1 MGKVI
6 EQITESVRKFVEES
20 FSYEIYDVTY
30 KQVNRRWILEVF
42 IDTPKGVT
50 VEDCETVSR
59 GLSDYLD
66 ETNII
71 PEAYTLEVSSPGIE
85 RVFKRQVDYERHIG
99 KLVKWTLLN
108 DDTTSKKR
116 KEVFEARLQEF
127 SPEKIV
133 VQMDKELQEFPL
145 NKVKEAR
152 AVFEFSKEMSENKR
166 RRK

>member
-30 KQVNRRWILEVF
+30 KQVNRRWTLEVF

-66 ETNII
+66 EANII

-133 VQMDKELQEFPL
+133 VQMDKELREFPL
-145 NKVKEAR
+145 SKVKEAR